1 MIRHNWPAGLQQ
13 WEDTTPN
20 FQPCLHI
27 EILTEDEGFDV
38 YADVGLGFPS
48 SWIWSRFAGLS
59 NAGVLN
65 ASCNF
70 ILRDLELPI
79 QIHYSRLLMLGTICP
94 FEMLRKQLSSAAV
107 SHPEEINAQV
117 QWRQDVNA
125 FAPKNL
131 RMYDRAA
138 LRKANRSISK
148 SFIIAIQDTLP
159 APDFV

>member
-1 MIRHNWPAGLQQ
+1 
-13 WEDTTPN
+13 
-20 FQPCLHI
+20 
-27 EILTEDEGFDV
+27 
-38 YADVGLGFPS
+38 
-48 SWIWSRFAGLS
+48 
-59 NAGVLN
+59 
-65 ASCNF
+65 
-70 ILRDLELPI
+70 
-79 QIHYSRLLMLGTICP
+79 MLGTICP